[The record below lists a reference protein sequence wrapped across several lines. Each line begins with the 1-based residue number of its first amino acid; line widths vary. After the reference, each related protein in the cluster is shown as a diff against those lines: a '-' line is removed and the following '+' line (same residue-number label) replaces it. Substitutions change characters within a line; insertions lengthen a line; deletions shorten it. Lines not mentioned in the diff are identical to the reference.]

1 MYPIYYA
8 IIIIVCLIA
17 LFGTINVARDLVR
30 QEKEDDST
38 TDELTSLK
46 EDRPVRD
53 SSVRLLTM
61 IYTITFII
69 SIILMWI
76 FVF

>member
-17 LFGTINVARDLVR
+17 LFGTIKVARDLVK